1 MTALIKQNIA
11 TITAQ
16 IRSWEQQYQRQP
28 LAVTLMAVSKTRN
41 ATEVRAA
48 YDAGLRCIGENYLQE
63 AQQKIAELADLPDL
77 QWHFVGPLQSNKS
90 RAVAEQFS
98 WIHSVDRPKLA
109 KRLAEQRP
117 ASLGPL
123 NVCLQLNISGEQ
135 SKSGCSLAEL
145 PNLAATVAELPG
157 LCLRG
162 LMVIPKAS
170 DDPAEQRRVFAEA
183 TAVFHDLQSRYS
195 TVDTL
200 SMGMSGDIE
209 AAVAEGTTMVRVGTA
224 IFGARS

>member
-77 QWHFVGPLQSNKS
+77 QWHFIGPLQSNKS

-135 SKSGCSLAEL
+135 SKSGCGIAGALFTR
-145 PNLAATVAELPG
+145 P
-157 LCLRG
+157 
-162 LMVIPKAS
+162 
-170 DDPAEQRRVFAEA
+170 D
-183 TAVFHDLQSRYS
+183 
-195 TVDTL
+195 
-200 SMGMSGDIE
+200 GDSKGE
-209 AAVAEGTTMVRVGTA
+209 W
-224 IFGARS
+224 